1 MLWQRIMSA
10 LIGIPLVVLAVWHG
24 GIPLL
29 ILIGILIM
37 LGIKEMMQILARL
50 GLNPLLWLAVAGG
63 LILLIGAYLYS
74 DGYPGPTITII
85 LFLHLIA
92 TVTFYPHYSL
102 LDGAGTLM
110 GTLYVGLFTYLYLLR
125 SLPDGWIWL
134 IFMLACT
141 WSCDTF
147 AYFIGTAFG
156 KRKIA
161 PVLSPKKSL
170 EGAIGGLIGSVLT
183 SCLFAYIYPFLSITK
198 MLLLGLL
205 VGLAAE
211 VGDLLESAFKRQ
223 AGIKDS
229 SMLIPGHGGILDRF
243 DSSLFTAP
251 LVYYFVLLFILS

>member
-1 MLWQRIMSA
+1 MSA
-10 LIGIPLVVLAVWHG
+10 LVGIPLVVLAVWHG

-29 ILIGILIM
+29 VLIGVLIM
-37 LGIKEMMQILARL
+37 IGIREMTQILAKL

-63 LILLIGAYLYS
+63 LILLSGVYLYG

-92 TVTFYPHYSL
+92 TVTFYPRYSL

-110 GTLYVGLFTYLYLLR
+110 GTLYVGLLTYIYLLR
-125 SLPDGWIWL
+125 SLHDGWIWL

-141 WSCDTF
+141 WACDTAAF
-147 AYFIGTAFG
+147 FVGTAFG

-170 EGAIGGLIGSVLT
+170 EGAIGGLVGSVLT
-183 SCLFAYIYPFLSITK
+183 SYLFAYIYPFLSVPK
-198 MLLLGLL
+198 MILLGLL
-205 VGLAAE
+205 VGVAAE

-229 SMLIPGHGGILDRF
+229 SMLIPGHGGILDRI

-251 LVYYFVLLFILS
+251 LVYYFVLLFIIG

>member
-1 MLWQRIMSA
+1 MSA
-10 LIGIPLVVLAVWHG
+10 LVGIPLVVLAVWHG
-24 GIPLL
+24 GVPLL
-29 ILIGILIM
+29 LLIGILIA
-37 LGIKEMMQILARL
+37 LGIKEMMQILAKL

-63 LILLIGAYLYS
+63 LILLSGAYLYS

-92 TVTFYPHYSL
+92 TVTFYPRYSL

-110 GTLYVGLFTYLYLLR
+110 ATLYVGLLTYLYLLR

-141 WSCDTF
+141 WSCDTA
-147 AYFIGTAFG
+147 AYFVGSAFG

-170 EGAIGGLIGSVLT
+170 EGAVGGLVGSVLT
-183 SCLFAYIYPFLSITK
+183 SCLFAYIYPFLSVPK

-205 VGLAAE
+205 VGLASE

-229 SMLIPGHGGILDRF
+229 SMLIPGHGGILDRI

-251 LVYYFVLLFILS
+251 LVYYFVLLFIIN